1 MLVALTPPYWLTCQ
15 HSELLLYPC
24 SHVWVQ
30 MFMFLRRS
38 TQARKAEKM
47 ETCSGPVDD
56 QEEWHVSLSKV
67 PVGDIL
73 PRKPVG
79 SLWWMFPGE

>member
-1 MLVALTPPYWLTCQ
+1 MQPCVGADVHVFTTIYA
-15 HSELLLYPC
+15 SEK
-24 SHVWVQ
+24 S
-30 MFMFLRRS
+30 R
-38 TQARKAEKM
+38 KM

-56 QEEWHVSLSKV
+56 QGEWHVSLSKV